1 MHASPTT
8 CPPRKVGVDVPP
20 IIRPLLT
27 RRAPF
32 SDSVSLVPPIRPPT
46 HRTVLLADCDVFY
59 VQLARLADPEG
70 VGRVP
75 LLIVGGTAE
84 SRGVVCSAS
93 YEVRAYGVRSGMP
106 IARAVRLCPEALC
119 VPVPRKLCGQKSRE
133 VVRVLQRFA
142 PAVQSASP
150 DEAYLELTSA
160 MATVYR
166 DRPVDE
172 IAREIRT
179 AVMNETAIR
188 ISLGGGTNRLVAK
201 LAVERAKPR
210 PGTSGD
216 GVHIVAPGDEAEFV
230 STFSLADLPGVGPKF
245 QERLARM
252 GWRHVQD
259 VLPHELPT
267 VERIAGGRQG
277 RWLYRMVRGI
287 DDSEVVGRARSKS
300 IGHETTFRRDV
311 MSDAA
316 LRRTLLALSDSAV
329 SDMRQSGLGART
341 IAVRVKDADFVVRRA
356 SRTVATPLTTYQAVA
371 PIAGELLERLRKARR
386 VPVRLVGVSLSQLTS
401 GIASQLP
408 LFESG
413 DAELETAKQRR
424 VAAAVDDLR
433 ARLGRDMI
441 GFGAAAIDRGD

>member
-1 MHASPTT
+1 LPLPAISP
-8 CPPRKVGVDVPP
+8 
-20 IIRPLLT
+20 PL
-27 RRAPF
+27 
-32 SDSVSLVPPIRPPT
+32 

-119 VPVPRKLCGQKSRE
+119 VPVPRKLCAQKSRE

-150 DEAYLELTSA
+150 DEAYMELTSA

-166 DRPVDE
+166 DRPLDA
-172 IAREIRT
+172 IARDIRS
-179 AVMNETAIR
+179 AVMEQTAIR
-188 ISLGGGTNRLVAK
+188 ISLGGGSNRLVAK

-210 PGTSGD
+210 PGTSGN
-216 GVHIVAPGDEAEFV
+216 GVHIVAPGDEAAFV

-245 QERLARM
+245 QERLARV
-252 GWRHVQD
+252 GWRD
-259 VLPHELPT
+259 VRDVVPLELAT
-267 VERIAGGRQG
+267 LERIAGTRQG
-277 RWLYRMVRGI
+277 RWLYDMVRGI
-287 DDSEVVGRARSKS
+287 DDSAVQGRAGSKS

-311 MSDAA
+311 VSDAE
-316 LRRTLLALSDSAV
+316 LRRTLLALADGAV
-329 SDMRQSGLGART
+329 SDMRQAGYGART

-356 SRTVATPLTTYQAVA
+356 SRTLPAALTTYQAIA
-371 PIAGELLERLRKARR
+371 PIAGELLDRLRKARR
-386 VPVRLVGVSLSQLTS
+386 VPVRLVGVSLTQLTRGS
-401 GIASQLP
+401 AYQLA
-408 LFESG
+408 LFEAGGG
-413 DAELETAKQRR
+413 DVETTKQRR

-433 ARLGRDMI
+433 ARLGRDVI